1 MIVIDGAQGE
11 GGGQVLRTALS
22 LSLVTGQPFRIERI
36 RGRRARPGLLRQHLA
51 AVEAATWLGNARA
64 SGAELGSA
72 VLEFVPGKVEP
83 VDRRIDIGSAG
94 STTLVAQT
102 LLPALLR
109 TGRPARIVIAGGTH
123 NPLAPPVEFLARAF
137 LPLLRRMGA
146 CVDVELNRAG
156 YFPRGGGEMVLV
168 VMPAPRLEPLHLPGR
183 GALASAAC
191 EVRLARLPR
200 HIAERE
206 AATVGAT
213 LGVPD
218 VEVTILEDHESP
230 GPGNVVL
237 VTLICEHVTEVFA
250 GFGRRGVPAEQ
261 VAREASEAARAWLAA
276 DVAVGSHL
284 ADQLLLPLA
293 LAGGGSFTTVTPTG
307 HTRTN
312 AQLIER
318 FLPVRFRFD
327 ELESGRWHIVL
338 ASV

>member
-1 MIVIDGAQGE
+1 VIVIDGSEGE

-22 LSLVTGQPFRIERI
+22 LSLVTSQPFRIERI

-51 AVEAATWLGNARA
+51 AVEAAQRLGNARVT
-64 SGAELGSA
+64 GATLGSA
-72 VLEFVPGKVEP
+72 TLEFVPGRIVP
-83 VDRRIDIGSAG
+83 TDRCIDIGSAG

-109 TGRPARIVIAGGTH
+109 AERPARIVIAGGTH
-123 NPLAPPVEFLARAF
+123 NLLAPPVEFLARAF

-146 CVDVELNRAG
+146 RVDVELNRAG

-168 VMPAPRLEPLHLPGR
+168 VMPSPRLDPLHLPAR

-206 AATVGAT
+206 VATVGAT

-218 VEVTILEDHESP
+218 VEVTILEDHDSP

-237 VTLICEHVTEVFA
+237 VTLTCEHVTEVFA

-276 DVAVGSHL
+276 DVAVGVHL

-307 HTRTN
+307 HTHTN

-327 ELESGRWHIVL
+327 ELGSGRWRIRL